1 MVLGD
6 NSDVRAIMLDM
17 GGVIVDLDMP
27 KCIDTFYTQAGFMTV
42 RDFIDTCHPQGFFA
56 RYEEGLISDD
66 ELYAECISRSRPGTT
81 QGIIKECI
89 ESLLVGIDTEKA
101 GLLKRLSECCDMY
114 MLSNNN
120 PIALDYCSRL
130 FADADIPLEKIFRH
144 LFCSYQMHVCKPSP
158 EFFRMVFDRID
169 IKPSQA
175 VFVDDSPKNV
185 KAAAELGIDA
195 RLYVPGTDLAQVLR
209 PVW

>member
-6 NSDVRAIMLDM
+6 NRDVRAIMLDM

-27 KCIDTFYTQAGFMTV
+27 KCIDAFYTRAGFMTI
-42 RDFIDTCHPQGFFA
+42 REFIDTCHPQGFFA
-56 RYEEGLISDD
+56 RYETGLISTD
-66 ELYAECISRSRPGTT
+66 ELYAECISRSRPNTT
-81 QGIIKECI
+81 PGIIKECI

-101 GLLKRLSECCDMY
+101 KLLKRLSERCDMY

-120 PIALDYCSRL
+120 PIALDFCSQL

-144 LFCSYQMHVCKPSP
+144 LFCSYQLHVCKPSP

-185 KAAAELGIDA
+185 KAAEDFGIDA
-195 RLYVPGTDLAQVLR
+195 RLYVQGTDLAQVLR